1 MKRQWGKDSQNT
13 NQLQTDFSSRAGR
26 RPYYCLGVSEYIG
39 DANAAQDEG
48 VSSYA

>member
-1 MKRQWGKDSQNT
+1 MKRQLGKDSQNT

-26 RPYYCLGVSEYIG
+26 RPYCLGVSEYIG
-39 DANAAQDEG
+39 NANAAQDEG